1 MSGPLP
7 PRVLV
12 VDDVETNRLL
22 VVETLA
28 SEAIE
33 VVECSSGA
41 DAIARFEAAPF
52 DLVLMDVRMPGLDGF
67 ATLERL
73 RALPGGDA
81 PVVFVTALRDVDT
94 FDRARAAGAVDFLT
108 KPVRPA
114 ELLARVETLLRLH
127 RLGAEVRGQLV
138 EIRRQRDDLLRLQLQ
153 KERLTTFVVHD
164 LKNPLGVMRL
174 HADILARAKDVEG
187 STRESATA
195 IREQCD
201 RLQQLVMNLLDLSR
215 SDEGRLV
222 ARPADADV
230 AALAASV
237 VQSAS
242 VYAQSRRV
250 TLAAEAPPGLS
261 WRIDA
266 DLLRRVL
273 DNLVDN
279 AVRHV
284 PAKGE
289 VHLDAREAGGMLELR
304 VRDSGAG
311 IPEAMRERIF
321 DPFVQIESD
330 AHASRSGR
338 GLGLAFCRAA
348 VVAHGG
354 TIAVDAAVPGA
365 CIVIRIPA
373 GGAAS

>member
-1 MSGPLP
+1 MAGLQA

-28 SEAIE
+28 SESME
-33 VVECSSGA
+33 VVECANGA
-41 DAIARFEAAPF
+41 DAIARFEQAPF
-52 DLVLMDVRMPGLDGF
+52 DLVLLDVRMPGLDGF

-73 RALPGGDA
+73 RALPGGDV

-108 KPVRPA
+108 KPVRPT

-127 RLGAEVRGQLV
+127 RLGAEVREQLV
-138 EIRRQRDDLLRLQLQ
+138 EIRRQRDDLLRVQLQ

-174 HADILARAKDVEG
+174 HADILARAKDVG
-187 STRESATA
+187 DGARESAVA

-201 RLQQLVMNLLDLSR
+201 RLQQLVLNLLDLSR

-222 ARPADADV
+222 ALPSQADVGALITSVAQSARVYAESRRAVLTADA
-230 AALAASV
+230 AA
-237 VQSAS
+237 
-242 VYAQSRRV
+242 
-250 TLAAEAPPGLS
+250 GLS
-261 WRIDA
+261 WWIDA

-273 DNLVDN
+273 ENLVDN
-279 AVRHV
+279 AIRHV
-284 PAKGE
+284 PARGE
-289 VHLDAREAGGMLELR
+289 VHLEAREESGRLELR
-304 VRDSGAG
+304 VRDSGTG

-321 DPFVQIESD
+321 DPFVQIEST
-330 AHASRSGR
+330 AGASRSGR

-348 VVAHGG
+348 VEAHGG
-354 TIAVDAAVPGA
+354 TIAVDGAVPGA
-365 CIVIRIPA
+365 CFVLRIPRA
-373 GGAAS
+373 EARP